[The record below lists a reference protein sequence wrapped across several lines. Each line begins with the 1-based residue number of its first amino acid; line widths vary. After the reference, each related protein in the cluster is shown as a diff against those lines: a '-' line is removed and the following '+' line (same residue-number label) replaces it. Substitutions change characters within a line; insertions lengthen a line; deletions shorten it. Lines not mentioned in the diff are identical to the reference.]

1 MRKAR
6 RTDGRDRGHGD
17 VERYEQLR
25 TRALVGAP
33 DGFRLG
39 LAILERRGLAAWV
52 RAITISTPPV
62 PTAHARTKVIE
73 LPTNARQIVDALATI
88 ALAAAG

>member
-6 RTDGRDRGHGD
+6 TTDGRSRAHRD

-25 TRALVGAP
+25 TRALAGAP

-39 LAILERRGLAAWV
+39 LAMLERRGLAAWV
-52 RAITISTPPV
+52 RVITSSPPPV
-62 PTAHARTKVIE
+62 PTAHTRANVIE
-73 LPTNARQIVDALATI
+73 LPTDARQIVDALATI